1 MIPKPFA
8 RVTIAYGTPTKV
20 LAKTARAAAAEG
32 ERFENLMED
41 TIRKA
46 GG

>member
-20 LAKTARAAAAEG
+20 LGETPRAAAEEG
-32 ERFENLMED
+32 ERFEILMAD
-41 TIRKA
+41 TIRTA
-46 GG
+46 SG